1 MSIKIVT
8 DSTSYLP
15 ANLKAGF
22 DISIVALSVNF
33 DTETYVETEI
43 TNAFFYNKM
52 AQSKHL
58 PTSSQ
63 PTPHQFYTTFEKHI
77 QANHSIVG
85 IFISSEMSGTY
96 STALTAKKMI
106 MDKYPDAVIELV
118 DSRSNCMELG
128 LAVLAA
134 AKAAK
139 EGQSMAEVLNQTH
152 AVMQKSRF
160 LFVPESL
167 KYLKQGGRIGGAAAL
182 LGTILQ
188 IKPILTVVD
197 GKTTV
202 LNKARTKKKAV
213 QYILDTFF
221 EDITKKGVGQVV
233 VHHIDNEVES
243 QKLVQIIEEKINQPV
258 SVCSIGPVIGLHV
271 GPGTI
276 ALAYYTEF

>member
-202 LNKARTKKKAV
+202 LNKVRTKKKAV